1 MYFIDHSFLIV
12 YGEEAGLRKAFGL
25 RRAFARHL
33 EHPGV
38 VTVSPRGRN
47 GAAMSDRLNSKIII
61 VTGGTSG
68 MGEATVKRL
77 AGEGA
82 TVVIGARDKARGEAV
97 AAEASADGGTVV
109 FVPTDVT
116 REEDVARLVDFTVKE
131 FGALHGAFNNAGG
144 GNSQGSIR
152 EVDAPFWE
160 TVIALNLTSVFY
172 SLKHEI
178 PAIIASGGG
187 AIVNNASVVGAA
199 GDPSAVAYSAAK
211 HGVVG
216 LTRSTALDAAKDGVR
231 VNALLTGLVNTPL
244 WQGFTASNPEAANSI
259 LSQQP
264 TGRSADVSE
273 IAAFTAFLLSDESR
287 FISGAALAIDGAL
300 TAGY

>member
-1 MYFIDHSFLIV
+1 
-12 YGEEAGLRKAFGL
+12 
-25 RRAFARHL
+25 
-33 EHPGV
+33 
-38 VTVSPRGRN
+38 
-47 GAAMSDRLNSKIII
+47 
-61 VTGGTSG
+61 
-68 MGEATVKRL
+68 
-77 AGEGA
+77 
-82 TVVIGARDKARGEAV
+82 
-97 AAEASADGGTVV
+97 
-109 FVPTDVT
+109 
-116 REEDVARLVDFTVKE
+116 
-131 FGALHGAFNNAGG
+131 
-144 GNSQGSIR
+144 
-152 EVDAPFWE
+152 
-160 TVIALNLTSVFY
+160 
-172 SLKHEI
+172 
-178 PAIIASGGG
+178 IIASGGG
-187 AIVNNASVVGAA
+187 SIVNNASVVGAA

-216 LTRSTALDAAKDGVR
+216 LTRSTALDAAKEGVR